1 MKQINAER
9 DADIFSELMAKQP
22 LLQEVP
28 SMAYKK
34 EDQIDYPLPWWFYAS
49 LRFWQDFVM
58 TMSKIGSFEKDFAA
72 PIIMADQPNTN
83 EVKMNMPTR

>member
-34 EDQIDYPLPWWFYAS
+34 EDQIDYPLP
-49 LRFWQDFVM
+49 
-58 TMSKIGSFEKDFAA
+58 
-72 PIIMADQPNTN
+72 
-83 EVKMNMPTR
+83 